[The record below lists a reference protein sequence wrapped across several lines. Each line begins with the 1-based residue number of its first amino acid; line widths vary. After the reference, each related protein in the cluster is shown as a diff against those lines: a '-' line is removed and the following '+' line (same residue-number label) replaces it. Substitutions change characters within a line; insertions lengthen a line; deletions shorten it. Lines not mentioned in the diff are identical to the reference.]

1 MKNTAPRPRQR
12 QQGAAA
18 VEFALVASVLL
29 MLLFGSMELSK
40 MMFYWN
46 SATEATRLGARIAA
60 ICPPEDNSA
69 AKAAMTAIFPII
81 HDADIQIRYLPGGC
95 NADNCEQLT
104 VSIDKRNGLQTLIP
118 FVSVSLLLPSFS
130 TTLPRESMR
139 SAANPV
145 CGS

>member
-18 VEFALVASVLL
+18 VEFALVAIPLL
-29 MLLFGSMELSK
+29 MLLFGIMQLSQ
-40 MMFYWN
+40 MLFYWHT
-46 SATEATRLGARIAA
+46 ATEATRVGARIAA
-60 ICPPEDNSA
+60 VCAPEDNTA
-69 AKAAMTAIFPII
+69 VKAAMTAIFPLI
-81 HDADIQIRYLPGGC
+81 HDADIQIRYLPAAC
-95 NADNCEQLT
+95 NADTCEQLT
-104 VSIDKRNGLQTLIP
+104 VSIEKRDALQTLIP
-118 FVSVSLLLPSFS
+118 FVPLSLLLPSFS